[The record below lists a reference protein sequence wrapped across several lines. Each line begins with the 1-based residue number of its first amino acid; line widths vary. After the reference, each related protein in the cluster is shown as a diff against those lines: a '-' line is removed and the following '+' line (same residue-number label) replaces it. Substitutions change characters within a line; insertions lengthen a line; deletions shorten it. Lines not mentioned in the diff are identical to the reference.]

1 MSKLTTR
8 IAAAAA
14 ETTDAVVA
22 LVEAAWPRSM
32 TSREIER
39 LTLDGYPK
47 GDSCDVFFLVSFE
60 APDWECALDALH
72 AAGFVVRDANVGLG
86 AFVTVRTRVRLRAFD
101 LSLAGARLER
111 IVAPHGA
118 FATLIGPALA
128 CRSESKAV
136 RNRRLEEAM
145 STHLSGVA

>member
-22 LVEAAWPRSM
+22 LVAAAWPRSM

-39 LTLDGYPK
+39 LTLDGYPT
-47 GDSCDVFFLVSFE
+47 GDSCDVYFLLSFD
-60 APDWECALDALH
+60 APDWERALDALQS
-72 AAGFVVRDANVGLG
+72 AGFVVRDASVGLG
-86 AFVTVRTRVRLRAFD
+86 AFVTVRTRVRLRAFE
-101 LSLAGARLER
+101 LSLAGARLDR
-111 IVAPHGA
+111 VVAPFGA

-128 CRSESKAV
+128 CRSAAKAARNPRLDESMET
-136 RNRRLEEAM
+136 RF
-145 STHLSGVA
+145 SGAA

>member
-47 GDSCDVFFLVSFE
+47 GDRCDVYFLVSFD
-60 APDWECALDALH
+60 APDWERALDALQ
-72 AAGFVVRDANVGLG
+72 AAGFVVRDANVGVG
-86 AFVTVRTRVRLRAFD
+86 AFVTVRTRVRLRAFE
-101 LSLAGARLER
+101 LSLAGARLDR
-111 IVAPHGA
+111 VVARYGA
-118 FATLIGPALA
+118 FATLIGPAIA
-128 CRSESKAV
+128 CRSAAKAV
-136 RNRRLEEAM
+136 RNPRLEESM
-145 STHLSGVA
+145 ETHLSGVA